1 MSLKLYTDKSEVFE
15 CNVELTGVAMNQ
27 SSIRA
32 ILEFND
38 TKLLVDGSI
47 NSSGEASIPLPKLKN
62 IASEGEVGKM
72 VLEVIADDA
81 YFQPYSENFSVMTAR
96 KATVE
101 VKKTISVKPKV
112 VVEKVTPIVTIANML
127 KENGITKKDVYSN
140 KDKFSKVLYN
150 YYQESNIN
158 ESYTKYLKKIIS
170 RLD

>member
-32 ILEFND
+32 ILEFKD
-38 TKLLVDGSI
+38 TKLLVDGTI
-47 NSSGEASIPLPKLKN
+47 TSSGEASIQLPKLKN
-62 IASEGEVGKM
+62 IAEEGQLGKM

-81 YFQPYSENFSVMTAR
+81 YFQPYSENFSVLTAR

-101 VKKTISVKPKV
+101 VKKVVNVKPKV
-112 VVEKVTPIVTIANML
+112 VVEKITPIITIANML
-127 KENGITKKDVYSN
+127 KESGITKKDVYSN
-140 KDKFSKVLYN
+140 KDKFFKVLYN
-150 YYQESNIN
+150 YYQESDIN
-158 ESYTKYLKKIIS
+158 ESYTNYFKNIIS